1 MCGQSILRP
10 APVPYLLPHP
20 HRLRPP
26 VTHLPGPDHALA
38 DGHGAVPPGAPG
50 PLPVSHVILMPMGGC
65 CTLQEDSH
73 MLGRIHKCLGGFT
86 NVWAD
91 YEKADFSENNV
102 IMLCS
107 DIK

>member
-1 MCGQSILRP
+1 MWPEYSPPCTS
-10 APVPYLLPHP
+10 PVPVATPTRTPSSL
-20 HRLRPP
+20 
-26 VTHLPGPDHALA
+26 THLPGPDHALA

-50 PLPVSHVILMPMGGC
+50 PLPVSHVILMPTGGC

>member
-1 MCGQSILRP
+1 
-10 APVPYLLPHP
+10 
-20 HRLRPP
+20 
-26 VTHLPGPDHALA
+26 
-38 DGHGAVPPGAPG
+38 
-50 PLPVSHVILMPMGGC
+50 
-65 CTLQEDSH
+65 

>member
-1 MCGQSILRP
+1 MHVYCRIFVTAVFAAAFRKN
-10 APVPYLLPHP
+10 VLPH
-20 HRLRPP
+20 HQII
-26 VTHLPGPDHALA
+26 
-38 DGHGAVPPGAPG
+38 
-50 PLPVSHVILMPMGGC
+50 PVSHGILMPTGGC

-73 MLGRIHKCLGGFT
+73 MLRRIHKCLGGFT